1 MDVWLSGPPNTQCQR
16 YLLVPLTMKC
26 ATKVTSVEHVPLV
39 GVAVSE
45 TTTGAM
51 PVLAPAD
58 IGMAGAGA
66 VDVVAVDGDLL
77 GAGPVG
83 ALVAGTLVGTPVAG
97 PVTAGRVP
105 VAADPPPDTTWLGWR
120 VAYKPART
128 MTHASPA
135 AMASRR
141 IGRRRRPGPAP
152 GVVAAG
158 GAACGVRSAVASA
171 RSSVGGSPAAGGGCQ
186 RPLGHREFRLL
197 HGRRRKAE
205 PAVQQRRDQ
214 WNPAG
219 PAEQQQLADVI
230 RGRTRGGEQVRS
242 HVDGPRQQP
251 FSGRLERLPPD
262 VHVLVDQRDVHTDGE
277 LAGERLLGRTYVV
290 AQLREPAHLG
300 RGGGRDQPPPCLR
313 RVRWQRRP
321 DQLHQQVVEVDS
333 SDVLEPARGEQLVA
347 LRCPPQQA
355 GLERSRTEVV
365 HEHAAA
371 RPHLADGLRL
381 VPGSGHRRRYQG
393 RHAESGAEPG
403 LAEPRPPG
411 LVPGRRGG
419 EHKPWQYA

>member
-171 RSSVGGSPAAGGGCQ
+171 RSSVGGSPAATGGTPDPDGAPPVPAAAASAPSATASSGC
-186 RPLGHREFRLL
+186 FT
-197 HGRRRKAE
+197 
-205 PAVQQRRDQ
+205 AV
-214 WNPAG
+214 
-219 PAEQQQLADVI
+219 
-230 RGRTRGGEQVRS
+230 
-242 HVDGPRQQP
+242 
-251 FSGRLERLPPD
+251 
-262 VHVLVDQRDVHTDGE
+262 
-277 LAGERLLGRTYVV
+277 GERPSRRCSSVV
-290 AQLREPAHLG
+290 TSGIRL
-300 RGGGRDQPPPCLR
+300 DPPSSSSSPTSSAGVPVAASR
-313 RVRWQRRP
+313 SAATSTVRASSRSAADSNASRP
-321 DQLHQQVVEVDS
+321 
-333 SDVLEPARGEQLVA
+333 
-347 LRCPPQQA
+347 
-355 GLERSRTEVV
+355 
-365 HEHAAA
+365 
-371 RPHLADGLRL
+371 
-381 VPGSGHRRRYQG
+381 
-393 RHAESGAEPG
+393 
-403 LAEPRPPG
+403 
-411 LVPGRRGG
+411 
-419 EHKPWQYA
+419 